1 MNGNDTA
8 STETRI
14 LEAAHRVFLRH
25 GTAGAR
31 MQDIADEAGVN
42 RALLHYYFRSK
53 DKLSEAVFTRAARTL
68 LPRMFQTLAADLP
81 LREKLKRVV
90 DIELDLL
97 SDNPYLPGYVIAE
110 FQYRHDALRSLLG
123 QVIPV
128 EKVRTKVIDSLQR
141 QLDEEAEA
149 GRMRPT
155 RAEDVIVMLMAQLI
169 FPFAAAP
176 MLHAVLGLDAED
188 RADLIDRHRQNLAD
202 AMLRSLAP

>member
-1 MNGNDTA
+1 M

-14 LEAAHRVFLRH
+14 LEAAHRIFLRH

-53 DKLSEAVFTRAARTL
+53 DKLSEAVFIRAARAL
-68 LPRMFQTLAADLP
+68 FPRMLQTLAADLP
-81 LREKLKRVV
+81 LREKLHRVV
-90 DIELDLL
+90 EIELDLL

-123 QVIPV
+123 QVVSLERI
-128 EKVRTKVIDSLQR
+128 RTVVIDRLQR

-149 GRMRPT
+149 GRMRPA
-155 RAEDVIVMLMAQLI
+155 RAEDFIVMLMAQLI

-176 MLHAVLGLDAED
+176 MLHAALGLDAQD
-188 RADLIDRHRQNLAD
+188 RAEMIDRHRQGLAD
-202 AMLRSLAP
+202 AMLRSFAP